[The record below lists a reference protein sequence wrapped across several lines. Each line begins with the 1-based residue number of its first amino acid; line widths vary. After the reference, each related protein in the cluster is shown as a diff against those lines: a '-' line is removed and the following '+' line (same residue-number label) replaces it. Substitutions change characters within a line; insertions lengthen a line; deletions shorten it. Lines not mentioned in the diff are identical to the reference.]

1 MRFTPKTLHTLPAN
15 PGVYIFLQKDTTVLY
30 IGKAKNLKKRVSSY
44 FSKGKKR
51 EIKINQL
58 ITRIA
63 CIDVILVQSEFE
75 ALLLEAKLIKKHQPK
90 YNVIWKDD
98 KHYIYIKITKEE
110 FPRVSFAR
118 NDRETR
124 AVYFGPFPSTRIVRD
139 ILHFARSI
147 FPYCTQKR
155 SGKRACFY
163 AHLGLCT
170 PCPAEIKKET
180 GEIYRE
186 KRQTYRE
193 NIKQLKMLLSGRVT
207 GISRILRQKMEHHA
221 QKEEYEE
228 AKAYKEK
235 LDHLETLKKHI
246 FTADAYI
253 ENPHLFE
260 ETTQREQ
267 KELAALL
274 KAYFPHMREIHRIEC
289 YDISNISGKFAVGS
303 CVVFVDGM
311 PEKNGYRRFK
321 IRQGETPNDCAM
333 LREIFERRLKHT
345 EWQFPDLFVVDGGKP
360 QLLAVLKVCK
370 NLRITVP
377 LIGIAKRFEELVIPY
392 GATFVKVKLAQ
403 RSPALHLIERLRD
416 EAHRFAHTYHE
427 TVRLRNLI
435 AGLTRAI

>member
-1 MRFTPKTLHTLPAN
+1 MRFTPKTLHTLPEN
-15 PGVYIFLQKDTTVLY
+15 PGVYIFSRKDATILY

-51 EIKINQL
+51 DIKINQL
-58 ITRIA
+58 ITQIE

-75 ALLLEAKLIKKHQPK
+75 ALILEAKLIKKHQPK
-90 YNVIWKDD
+90 YNVIAKDD
-98 KHYIYIKITKEE
+98 KHYIYIKITNEE
-110 FPRVSFAR
+110 FPSVLFAR

-139 ILHFARSI
+139 ILRFARSI

-163 AHLGLCT
+163 THLGLCT

-180 GEIYRE
+180 SEIYEE
-186 KRQTYRE
+186 KRQKYRE
-193 NIKQLKMLLSGRVT
+193 NIKQLKILLSGRINT
-207 GISRILRQKMEHHA
+207 ISGILRRKMEHHA
-221 QKEEYEE
+221 EKEEYEE
-228 AKAYKEK
+228 AQGYKEK
-235 LDHLETLKKHI
+235 LDHLETLKKHR

-260 ETTQREQ
+260 ETTHDEQ
-267 KELAALL
+267 KELTTLL
-274 KAYFPHMREIHRIEC
+274 KAYFPHIREIRRIEC

-321 IRQGETPNDCAM
+321 IRREETPNDFAM
-333 LREIFERRLKHT
+333 LSEIFERRLKHT
-345 EWQFPDLFVVDGGKP
+345 EWQFPDLFIVDGGKP
-360 QLLAVLKVCK
+360 QLLAIQKIFSRF
-370 NLRITVP
+370 RIATP
-377 LIGIAKRFEELVIPY
+377 LIGIAKRFEELVIPF
-392 GATFVKVKLAQ
+392 GATFVKVKLPG
-403 RSPALHLIERLRD
+403 RSVVLHLVERLRD

-427 TVRLRNLI
+427 TLRLQNLI
-435 AGLTRAI
+435 AGFKYSI